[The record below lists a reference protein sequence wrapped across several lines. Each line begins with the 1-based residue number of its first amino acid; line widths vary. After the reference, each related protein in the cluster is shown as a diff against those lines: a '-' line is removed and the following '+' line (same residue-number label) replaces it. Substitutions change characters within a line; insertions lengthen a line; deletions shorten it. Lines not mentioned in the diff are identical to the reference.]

1 MSLRASRVLRLVP
14 LVLTVVL
21 AGPALFA
28 QGRDQELSQ
37 LKLGFPLAF
46 GFAPPGA
53 RATGL
58 GGAFIGLA
66 DDATAAAANPAGLTI
81 LVEPEISAH
90 LRFSRVDLQ
99 QPGIFEDVQLS
110 SERTTVPS
118 FFSFVIPV
126 RRAAF
131 SVFYQQEAHLNA
143 SFREPTEGRLD
154 LGPFDDPTDRFF
166 FPGSI
171 TFLYTELDEVVLDQ
185 IGVSGAVKLTP
196 EISVGGSIRFARADF
211 QVRTVGDFDQAAV
224 RARFANYFT
233 REFQVSS
240 SDRDT
245 TFNFGVLVK
254 PSERFSFGAVYRDGG
269 EFELPT
275 QITETFVGEVD
286 STAFP
291 TRFAVPDSYG
301 FGVAVRPTERLT
313 LALDIARVEYRD
325 LDPDEQALSNAT
337 EVHAGVEYV
346 FLLGSSATPFSLRG
360 GVFTDPDHDDFPEI
374 DSGQVHGT
382 LGFGFV
388 LARRFQI
395 DWALNLSDRIK
406 ESLLSFVVRF

>member
-1 MSLRASRVLRLVP
+1 MSPRASLVFRLLP
-14 LVLTVVL
+14 LVMTLFL
-21 AGPALFA
+21 AGPPLFA
-28 QGRDQELSQ
+28 QGREQELSQ

-46 GFAPPGA
+46 NVAPPGA
-53 RATGL
+53 RATAL
-58 GGAFIGLA
+58 GGTFIGLA

-90 LRFSRVDLQ
+90 LRFARVDLE
-99 QPGIFEDVQLS
+99 QPGIFEDLQLS

-118 FFSFVIPV
+118 FFSFVIPA

-131 SVFYQQEAHLNA
+131 SVFYQQEVNFSA
-143 SFREPTEGRLD
+143 SFREPTEGRID
-154 LGPFDDPTDRFF
+154 LGPFDDPLDRLF

-171 TFLYTELDEVVLDQ
+171 TFLYEELDEVVLDQ
-185 IGVSGAVKLTP
+185 IGISGAVKITP
-196 EISVGGSIRFARADF
+196 EVSVGGSVRFARADF

-224 RARFANYFT
+224 RSRFRNYFT

-245 TFNFGVLVK
+245 TFNVGVLVK
-254 PSERFSFGAVYRDGG
+254 PSDRFSFGAVYRDGG

-275 QITETFVGEVD
+275 QITETFIGESD
-286 STAFP
+286 TAVFP

-301 FGVAVRPTERLT
+301 FGFAVRPTDRLT
-313 LALDIARVEYRD
+313 LALDVARVEYTD
-325 LDPDEQALSNAT
+325 LDPDEEALANAT
-337 EVHAGVEYV
+337 ELHAGVEYV
-346 FLLGSSATPFSLRG
+346 FLLGASATPFSVRG
-360 GVFTDPDHDDFPEI
+360 GFFTDPDHDDFTEI
-374 DSGQVHGT
+374 KSGQVHGT
-382 LGFGFV
+382 FGFGFV

-395 DWALNLSDRIK
+395 DWAVNLSDRIK